1 VFDHKQ
7 AIDYKLAYPGYL
19 TKMMKKK
26 KADDNMFHHVTCMV
40 TWNHT
45 FSMERSREFAV
56 FRTITLESSRRYK
69 ALPTSFV
76 RSSSQ
81 EQERYK
87 FPLHFQF
94 PNRINPV
101 LLFPVSICTSS
112 SLSFYFQVDI
122 TVVA

>member
-1 VFDHKQ
+1 
-7 AIDYKLAYPGYL
+7 
-19 TKMMKKK
+19 
-26 KADDNMFHHVTCMV
+26 MFHHVTCMV
-40 TWNHT
+40 IWNHT
-45 FSMERSREFAV
+45 FAMERSREFAV

-94 PNRINPV
+94 PNRINPI
-101 LLFPVSICTSS
+101 LLFPVSICTSN
-112 SLSFYFQVDI
+112 SLSFYFQGDI